1 MQTYAIKSCLEC
13 PFRTDTSC
21 CFNPE
26 FDPELIS
33 DEDISL
39 SCPLNE
45 GILFIAA
52 NSVDDADLPDDDDDK
67 SENQENLQ

>member
-1 MQTYAIKSCLEC
+1 MVGIIV
-13 PFRTDTSC
+13 F
-21 CFNPE
+21 
-26 FDPELIS
+26 IS
-33 DEDISL
+33 K
-39 SCPLNE
+39 LND